1 MTNKWLEMSLT
12 VPDQAVDLVSQALM
26 DLGCTGIT
34 AAEKTLDTFV
44 VPAPESLANDPV
56 LRAYFVY
63 PENADKLCLTV
74 QQTLSELSGI
84 FPELAEINLNYRQL
98 ADHDWASDWQQ
109 HFPPFKV
116 GNHLVIHPSWIDW
129 PSTGSEVVLTLD
141 PGQAFGTG
149 THATTGLCLEALS
162 DHFESTSPPQRILD
176 VGTGSGILAMAGA
189 ALGAREVIAC
199 DIDSEACKVAT
210 ENVQKNKLTREITI
224 TDRPLD
230 EIPGQY
236 DLVLANILATEN
248 IRLATQLVGRLAPH
262 GRLALSGILIEQEQ
276 QVMEGFADFPLG
288 LLSTSHRDEWTCI
301 VYQRHLKTD
310 ERVL

>member
-44 VPAPESLANDPV
+44 VPTPESLANDPV
-56 LRAYFVY
+56 LRAYFIY
-63 PENADKLCLTV
+63 PENAEKLSLTV

-84 FPELAEINLNYRQL
+84 YPELAEIHLSYRQL

-116 GNHLVIHPSWIDW
+116 GNRLVIHPSWIDW

-149 THATTGLCLEALS
+149 THATTGLCLEALANL
-162 DHFESTSPPQRILD
+162 FESSSPPQRILD
-176 VGTGSGILAMAGA
+176 VGTGSGILAMASA
-189 ALGAREVIAC
+189 ALGAREVVAC

-210 ENVQKNKLTREITI
+210 ENVQKNKLAREITI

-230 EIPGQY
+230 EISGQY
-236 DLVLANILATEN
+236 DLVLANILAAEN
-248 IRLATQLVGRLAPH
+248 IRLATQLVERLAPQGH
-262 GRLALSGILIEQEQ
+262 LVLSGILIEQEQ
-276 QVMEGFADFPLG
+276 QVVDDFADFPLG
-288 LLSTSHRDEWTCI
+288 LLTTSHRDEWTCI
-301 VYQRHLKTD
+301 IYQRHLKAD
-310 ERVL
+310 ERAS

>member
-1 MTNKWLEMSLT
+1 MTKEWLEMSLT

-34 AAEKTLDTFV
+34 AAEKALDTFI
-44 VPAPESLANDPV
+44 VPTPESLANDPV

-63 PENADKLCLTV
+63 PDNPEKLCLTV
-74 QQTLSELSGI
+74 QQTLSGLSGLY
-84 FPELAEINLNYRQL
+84 PELAETHLNYRQL

-116 GNHLVIHPSWIDW
+116 GNRLVIHPSWIDW
-129 PSTGSEVVLTLD
+129 PATGSEVVLTLD

-149 THATTGLCLEALS
+149 THATTGLCLEALANR
-162 DHFESTSPPQRILD
+162 FESTSPPQRILD

-189 ALGAREVIAC
+189 ALGAKKVVAC
-199 DIDSEACKVAT
+199 DIDSEACKVAI
-210 ENVQKNKLTREITI
+210 ENVAKNQLAQQITI

-230 EIPGQY
+230 KITGQY

-248 IRLATQLVGRLAPH
+248 IRLATQLVKHLAPQ
-262 GRLALSGILIEQEQ
+262 GILVLSGVLIEQEQ
-276 QVMEGFADFPLG
+276 QILDGFADFPLT
-288 LLSTSHRDEWTCI
+288 LLTTSHRDEWTCI
-301 VYQRHLKTD
+301 VYRRHLEID
-310 ERVL
+310 ARVS

>member
-1 MTNKWLEMSLT
+1 MTNKWLEMCLT

-34 AAEKTLDTFV
+34 AAEKSLDTFV

-63 PENADKLCLTV
+63 PENAEKLCLTV
-74 QQTLSELSGI
+74 QQTLSRLSGVY
-84 FPELAEINLNYRQL
+84 PELAETHLNYRQL

-116 GNHLVIHPSWIDW
+116 GNRLVIHPSWIDW
-129 PSTGSEVVLTLD
+129 PVTGSEVVLTLD

-162 DHFESTSPPQRILD
+162 NRFESSFPPQRVLD
-176 VGTGSGILAMAGA
+176 VGTGSGILAMACA
-189 ALGAREVIAC
+189 ALGAKEVVAC
-199 DIDSEACKVAT
+199 DIDSEACKVAI
-210 ENVQKNKLTREITI
+210 ENVEKNQLTREITI
-224 TDRPLD
+224 TNRPLD

-248 IRLATQLVGRLAPH
+248 IRLATQLVERLAPQ
-262 GRLALSGILIEQEQ
+262 GLLVLSGVLIEQEQ
-276 QVMEGFADFPLG
+276 QVVDGFADFPL
-288 LLSTSHRDEWTCI
+288 LLLTTSHRDEWTCI
-301 VYQRHLKTD
+301 GYQRHLKTD
-310 ERVL
+310 ERAL

>member
-1 MTNKWLEMSLT
+1 MTNKWLEMSLA

-34 AAEKTLDTFV
+34 AAEKSLDTFI

-56 LRAYFVY
+56 LKAYFIY
-63 PENADKLCLTV
+63 PENAENLCLAV
-74 QQTLSELSGI
+74 QQTLAKLSGI
-84 FPELAEINLNYRQL
+84 YPELAETRLDYRQL

-116 GNHLVIHPSWIDW
+116 GNRLVIHPSWIDW
-129 PSTGSEVVLTLD
+129 PTSGGEVVLTLD

-149 THATTGLCLEALS
+149 THATTGLCLEALANL
-162 DHFESTSPPQRILD
+162 FESSSPPQQILD

-189 ALGAREVIAC
+189 ALGATEVMAC

-210 ENVQKNKLTREITI
+210 ENVLKNQLTQQITI
-224 TDRPLD
+224 TDHPLD

-248 IRLATQLVGRLAPH
+248 IRLADQLVDRLATQ
-262 GRLALSGILIEQEQ
+262 GCLVLSGILIEQEQ
-276 QVMEGFADFPLG
+276 QVVDGFADFPLT
-288 LLSTSHRDEWTCI
+288 LLTTSHREEWTCI
-301 VYQRHLKTD
+301 VYQRHIKTD
-310 ERVL
+310 